1 MALAGREH
9 RRERKELLKELYDR
23 QPSFREAVRTD
34 THAVSFHRG
43 EYFESADASDW
54 YVAWRALRLMWVSDA
69 FFAQVAYRA
78 RMRMGARG
86 VPLLPRILQKLGL
99 ITAQLSIDEM
109 TLIEPGAN
117 IAHGQ
122 AVIGGLTEIGRNCTV
137 SPWVSIGLV
146 AGDVQGPKI
155 GDNVFIGTGAKV
167 LGNLTVGDGAV
178 IGSQALVIEDVP
190 AGAIVGGIPA
200 KVIGN
205 NQGFGSFP

>member
-1 MALAGREH
+1 MTSRQ
-9 RRERKELLKELYDR
+9 ERKELLAGLYER
-23 QPSFREAVRTD
+23 QPPFLEAVRDD

-43 EYFESADASDW
+43 EFFDSAASAPW
-54 YVAWRALRLMWVSDA
+54 YIAWRALRLIWVSDA
-69 FFAQVAYRA
+69 FFAQVSYRA
-78 RMRMGARG
+78 RMRLRARG
-86 VPLLPRILQKLGL
+86 VPLLPRILHKLGL

-109 TLIEPGAN
+109 VLLQPGAN

-167 LGNLTVGDGAV
+167 LGNITVGDGAV
-178 IGSQALVIEDVP
+178 IGSQALVIDDVP

-205 NQGFGSFP
+205 N